1 MKEGTIVSL
10 VTLSGEFLGKWV
22 KEENG
27 NITLNNP
34 RMLVNTPDGKVGFA
48 RNNGAKFVETPY
60 ILFMDADSVFIGEN
74 VLNETLKNLDRY
86 DIISVKQQST
96 TTNDKKSIWTYK
108 ILDWIR
114 KIMPITFCTGCF
126 FLISKKKF
134 DELGGFDETL
144 QNSEDFWLSKQI
156 PTSKFKILNEYI

>member
-48 RNNGAKFVETPY
+48 RGVCMTGTENTKQAMFYSGGVVLVTETNADFSSAYTEAVTGLATPSKGL
-60 ILFMDADSVFIGEN
+60 IL
-74 VLNETLKNLDRY
+74 
-86 DIISVKQQST
+86 
-96 TTNDKKSIWTYK
+96 
-108 ILDWIR
+108 
-114 KIMPITFCTGCF
+114 
-126 FLISKKKF
+126 
-134 DELGGFDETL
+134 
-144 QNSEDFWLSKQI
+144 
-156 PTSKFKILNEYI
+156 

>member
-48 RNNGAKFVETPY
+48 RGVCMTGTENTKEAMFYVVE
-60 ILFMDADSVFIGEN
+60 LFSQQKPIQSLASAYTQAVTGLA
-74 VLNETLKNLDRY
+74 VPAQGKV
-86 DIISVKQQST
+86 II
-96 TTNDKKSIWTYK
+96 
-108 ILDWIR
+108 
-114 KIMPITFCTGCF
+114 
-126 FLISKKKF
+126 
-134 DELGGFDETL
+134 
-144 QNSEDFWLSKQI
+144 
-156 PTSKFKILNEYI
+156 

>member
-48 RNNGAKFVETPY
+48 RGVCMTGTENTKEAMFYSGGVVLVTETNADFSSAYTEAVTGLATPSKGL
-60 ILFMDADSVFIGEN
+60 IL
-74 VLNETLKNLDRY
+74 
-86 DIISVKQQST
+86 
-96 TTNDKKSIWTYK
+96 
-108 ILDWIR
+108 
-114 KIMPITFCTGCF
+114 
-126 FLISKKKF
+126 
-134 DELGGFDETL
+134 
-144 QNSEDFWLSKQI
+144 
-156 PTSKFKILNEYI
+156 

>member
-48 RNNGAKFVETPY
+48 RGVCMTGTENTKEAMFYAGGVVLVTETN
-60 ILFMDADSVFIGEN
+60 ADFSSAYTEAVTGLA
-74 VLNETLKNLDRY
+74 VPSKGL
-86 DIISVKQQST
+86 II
-96 TTNDKKSIWTYK
+96 
-108 ILDWIR
+108 
-114 KIMPITFCTGCF
+114 
-126 FLISKKKF
+126 
-134 DELGGFDETL
+134 
-144 QNSEDFWLSKQI
+144 
-156 PTSKFKILNEYI
+156 

>member
-48 RNNGAKFVETPY
+48 RGVCMTGEENAKSAIFRAGGVVMVTKSNPDINKAYTE
-60 ILFMDADSVFIGEN
+60 IVSG
-74 VLNETLKNLDRY
+74 LKL
-86 DIISVKQQST
+86 
-96 TTNDKKSIWTYK
+96 
-108 ILDWIR
+108 
-114 KIMPITFCTGCF
+114 
-126 FLISKKKF
+126 
-134 DELGGFDETL
+134 
-144 QNSEDFWLSKQI
+144 
-156 PTSKFKILNEYI
+156 